1 MMGVRSSFVL
11 LAVLGAQGVWCATG
25 IAAPDDLSRPPLAV
39 AEEQPAPPSDST
51 LRQRAEDL
59 ARAASER
66 FSEIL
71 GGRSQK
77 VAQGAGPEATKD
89 EADRGADEDVFA
101 PVWGWLAR
109 AAKDYQDVIIAKLKN
124 PSGDVVILAPPGTVA
139 AQSGA
144 GPTLPEQRAP
154 ELKPELKPAL
164 SWDSVMERVRD
175 WLARANRSYRNE
187 IVKKLVR
194 PTQPEP
200 PEAVTQW
207 PPAEVVPQT
216 AAPAPAPPPPPA
228 AADAEAEQRAAEV
241 RRAAE
246 EAEAQRRAQAE
257 AQRQPDQAEAKQAAE
272 EAEAKRVADE
282 AEAKRVAEQAEA
294 KRVADEAEAKRK
306 AEAEAEAEAKRVA
319 EEAEATRKAEAKSK
333 AEADA
338 RRMAEEAEAK
348 RKADAEA
355 EAKRLAEDAEAKR
368 LADAAEAKGKAE
380 AEAKR
385 LAEDA
390 EAKRLADA
398 AEAKGK
404 AEAEARRLA
413 EEAEAKPKADAETAK
428 RLAEEGEAER
438 KAVAEAEAAR
448 LASEAE
454 AKRAESA
461 GEKPAEENSSVA
473 IARASPPGLVP
484 GKAPPAVEQAPRAR
498 REVVVSEPVPP
509 KIAKRKRRVA
519 SAPNRDMRQYKRV
532 HTRKHAIAHVAPA
545 KRTVNAY
552 RHKHHVTRPVPV
564 RRVKVRKHRICAPA
578 RAYRDPSHR
587 PGRVHVVRRGDT
599 LSGIAQIYY
608 GSGARFATIYGANR
622 NKIKSPNLIYPRQR
636 LYIPSG
642 RR

>member
-25 IAAPDDLSRPPLAV
+25 IAAPDDLSPPPLAV

-164 SWDSVMERVRD
+164 SWDNVMERVRD

-216 AAPAPAPPPPPA
+216 AAPAPAAPPPPA

-294 KRVADEAEAKRK
+294 KRK
-306 AEAEAEAEAKRVA
+306 AEADAKQAADAKRVS
-319 EEAEATRKAEAKSK
+319 EEAEATRKAEAEAKRLADEAEATSK

-368 LADAAEAKGKAE
+368 LADAAEAKGN
-380 AEAKR
+380 
-385 LAEDA
+385 
-390 EAKRLADA
+390 
-398 AEAKGK
+398 

-484 GKAPPAVEQAPRAR
+484 GKAPTAVEQAPRAR

-622 NKIKSPNLIYPRQR
+622 NKIKNPNLIYPRQR

>member
-164 SWDSVMERVRD
+164 SWDNVMERVRD

-216 AAPAPAPPPPPA
+216 AAPAPAAPLPPA

-348 RKADAEA
+348 RKADAEV
-355 EAKRLAEDAEAKR
+355 
-368 LADAAEAKGKAE
+368 
-380 AEAKR
+380 EAKR